1 MVHWHVRPVLELL
14 PDGHGRRHGD
24 GDGPHDGHEG
34 EHGADADGA
43 AVRVHDQLTAVER
56 DGRDGEG
63 RHEDGDAL
71 QHGRHRARQRVLA
84 ELKKRIQKLLLQR
97 NFSYS
102 DSGYSDNRLQ

>member
-84 ELKKRIQKLLLQR
+84 ELEKNTKIVVIG
-97 NFSYS
+97 FH
-102 DSGYSDNRLQ
+102 